1 MFFPNGRLLWYTH
14 YDIYIYIY
22 TYIYIA
28 DGPMGVADGG
38 FNQLVSEVTPGQR
51 LA

>member
-1 MFFPNGRLLWYTH
+1 MGVYYGIH
-14 YDIYIYIY
+14 IMIYYIY
-22 TYIYIA
+22 TYRYI
-28 DGPMGVADGG
+28 ADGG

>member
-1 MFFPNGRLLWYTH
+1 MGVYYGIH
-14 YDIYIYIY
+14 IMIYIY